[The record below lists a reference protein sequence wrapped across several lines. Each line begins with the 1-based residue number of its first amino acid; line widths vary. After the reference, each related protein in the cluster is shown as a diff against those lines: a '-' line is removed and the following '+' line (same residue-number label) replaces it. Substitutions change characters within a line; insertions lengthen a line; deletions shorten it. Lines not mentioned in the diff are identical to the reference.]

1 MHLQKARVS
10 VHFMSVEPLIAPVGW
25 LCLDNIHWVIIG
37 GESGPGPRANEVRMG
52 PHSDAPKDPRHGP
65 SARRRRRLDP
75 EMSRQ
80 AVDLA
85 EKLLLW
91 NVEINRASAGFEKK
105 TTSWSSSSGW
115 RARNAVAPY
124 RPRA

>member
-1 MHLQKARVS
+1 
-10 VHFMSVEPLIAPVGW
+10 
-25 LCLDNIHWVIIG
+25 
-37 GESGPGPRANEVRMG
+37 
-52 PHSDAPKDPRHGP
+52 
-65 SARRRRRLDP
+65 
-75 EMSRQ
+75 MSRQ

-85 EKLLLW
+85 EKLPLW
-91 NVEINRASAGFEKK
+91 NVEMNRANARFEKK